1 MKGRIL
7 AAAGL
12 LAATAVSAEAQA
24 TSCPAGGDANTI
36 AGARANV
43 VRDACIMG
51 SDVFQLLSPQLGLAL
66 AGGNATLGQGGTL
79 GGFPHF
85 VVGIR
90 GNVLGGDLPDFADF
104 PTPRSEQNPPAL
116 VLPSSNQIVG
126 MPVIDAAIGVFKG
139 LPLGLTNVGGVDLLL
154 SAAYVPTIGGEGDD
168 FQVKPEN
175 PLKLGFGARV
185 GLLQESLLA
194 PGVSVSYIQ
203 RSLPTTDILGRSD
216 PIDLDILGT
225 SLKTR
230 AWRIT
235 ASKSLLLF
243 GLAAGI
249 GQDTYDMSTTI
260 SGVARADVTVGGV
273 PVPVTE
279 SFGPIDLSQKMTRTN
294 MFLDAS
300 MNLPFLRIVGEIG
313 RASGGEITDMV
324 NSFSGGDAAGPRIYG
339 SVGLRF
345 GL

>member
-1 MKGRIL
+1 MKGRFL
-7 AAAGL
+7 VAAGL
-12 LAATAVSAEAQA
+12 LVVAAASAGAQA
-24 TSCPAGGDANTI
+24 SSCPAGGDANTI
-36 AGARANV
+36 GGARANV

-51 SDVFQLLSPQLGLAL
+51 SDVFQLLGPQLGLAL

-85 VVGIR
+85 VVSVR
-90 GNVLGGDLPDFADF
+90 GNILGGDLPDFAEF
-104 PTPRSEQNPPAL
+104 PAPRSEQNPPPR
-116 VLPSSNQIVG
+116 VLPSNTQVIG
-126 MPVIDAAIGVFKG
+126 MPVFDAAIGVFKG
-139 LPLGLTNVGGVDLLL
+139 LPLGLTNVGGVDLLV
-154 SAAYVPTIGGEGDD
+154 SAAYVPKIGGEGDD
-168 FQVKPEN
+168 FRIEPEN

-194 PGVSVSYIQ
+194 PGVSVTYIQ
-203 RSLPTTDILGRSD
+203 RSLPTTDIFGRSD
-216 PIDLDILGT
+216 PIDLDIVDA
-225 SLKTR
+225 SLKTH
-230 AWRIT
+230 AWRVV

-260 SGVARADVTVGGV
+260 SGTARASVPVGGV

-339 SVGLRF
+339 SLGIRF
-345 GL
+345 GI